1 MFKLNLK
8 KTASLF
14 LWGCLII
21 IISAPL
27 VVKAADK
34 ELDLWGTI
42 DSGDYKG
49 KSTAEAFKGET
60 GLAEKDPRQMIAQ
73 IINIALGFLG
83 LIAVVLILIGG
94 FKWMTAGGNE
104 DQVGEA
110 KKWMYSGV
118 VGLLIILASYALANF
133 VINRLI
139 DVTGSETTSSSSL

>member
-1 MFKLNLK
+1 MFKPNLK
-8 KTASLF
+8 KAASLF
-14 LWGCLII
+14 LWGCLIA

-27 VVKAADK
+27 LVKADTK
-34 ELDLWGTI
+34 TLDLWGKT
-42 DSGDYKG
+42 DTGEKVNDV
-49 KSTAEAFKGET
+49 FKNET

-133 VINRLI
+133 VINRLV
-139 DVTGSETTSSSSL
+139 DVTGNAATPTTPSS